1 MMEES
6 SDESTEIITSEEAEL
21 AKEMQESAEL
31 PKSAAGNTKTW
42 KRKWFYSICE
52 FIIFFGAYTVDKW
65 HKLTH
70 LEDYYLHLYL
80 IWIYI
85 LYD

>member
-31 PKSAAGNTKTW
+31 PKSSAGNTTTCVP
-42 KRKWFYSICE
+42 S
-52 FIIFFGAYTVDKW
+52 
-65 HKLTH
+65 
-70 LEDYYLHLYL
+70 
-80 IWIYI
+80 
-85 LYD
+85 